1 MTAPVKVRKKLIEVA
16 LPLELRHRRLKR
28 QIGSPLFRSFAIGNP
43 GLVYPLWR
51 AKKSEFRRDLI
62 SAAVWEAALASE
74 VSKASA

>member
-16 LPLELRHRRLKR
+16 LPLELRHPRLNVR
-28 QIGSPLFRSFAIGNP
+28 SIHPSFRSFAIGNP